1 MYNEVKCPECKKRLG
16 DFLIRADKVADLYYW
31 EDKAEKFVIP
41 RDTKLVLVKNWKQE
55 IVHQSW
61 EKKKSKS
68 TSTQAHWKIGHNIRM
83 FVDDSLAR
91 CVSVYNNDN
100 QRASSITLCGLPED
114 IFTIEGPG
122 AEAQVE
128 QDRVR
133 ILELELKK
141 ETELRQKAEAEAAEE
156 RDNRIAE
163 KLKTRFDA
171 IGVFEKGVR
180 VHRPFHSSRAS
191 GIHLSFEAA
200 EIVLYNLEGLDDA
213 EFLKKAL
220 GKLEKKA
227 S

>member
-31 EDKAEKFVIP
+31 EDKEEKFVIP

-55 IVHQSW
+55 IVR
-61 EKKKSKS
+61 KN
-68 TSTQAHWKIGHNIRM
+68 TQAHWKIGHNIRM
-83 FVDDSLAR
+83 FVDDSLAH

-100 QRASSITLCGLPED
+100 QRASSTTLCRLPKD
-114 IFTIEGPG
+114 IFKIEGPG
-122 AEAQVE
+122 AKAHEE

-133 ILELELKK
+133 LLELQLKK
-141 ETELRQKAEAEAAEE
+141 ETELRKKAEAEAAEE

-163 KLKTRFDA
+163 KLKNRFDA

-200 EIVLYNLEGLDDA
+200 EIVLYNLECLGDA
-213 EFLKKAL
+213 DFLKKAL
-220 GKLEKKA
+220 DKLEKKA